1 MNIYF
6 VILIYCISIDFEII
20 EFKKNRETIIA
31 GSYPVTFVGNGATLR
46 CEMYINAGYKV
57 DFAYENSF
65 YELLG
70 FLPKEYTEGVM
81 ISENFVDIMKVD
93 TILVNCDLTSNSF
106 SNGKNS
112 NSVYSFF
119 PSVRPG
125 SKIVEKAT
133 HLVFLPVNRKL
144 ISTLTFWLSDQY
156 YNPINFRNVNITLRF
171 YLRKST
177 NK

>member
-1 MNIYF
+1 LN
-6 VILIYCISIDFEII
+6 L
-20 EFKKNRETIIA
+20 KKNRETIIA

-57 DFAYENSF
+57 DFAYEKSF

-70 FLPKEYTEGVM
+70 FLPKEYGEGVF
-81 ISENFVDIMKVD
+81 ISENFVDIMKID

-106 SNGKNS
+106 SNGKHS
-112 NSVYSFF
+112 NAIYTFF
-119 PSVRPG
+119 PAVRPG
-125 SKIVEKAT
+125 SKINEKAA
-133 HLVFLPVNRKL
+133 HLVYLPINRQT
-144 ISTLTFWLSDQY
+144 ISTITFWLTDQY